1 MNHFSRLKAILKSSI
16 KRVPVL
22 RKPAY
27 FLFHFFTGPFKG
39 SERYWEQ
46 RYVEGRDSGPG
57 STGHLAAFKADII
70 NTFIKTNNIK
80 TVIEYGCGDG
90 LQLEL
95 ACYPHYTGFDVSP
108 SAIASCKEK
117 FKANKAMVFKLMS
130 EYKEERAE
138 LTLSLDV
145 IYHLVEDDIFHR
157 YMERLF
163 SSSYGYVIIYSSN
176 TDKNVSDQPRHV
188 KHRKFTKWVE
198 CHSPTWKLI
207 EHIPNKYPF
216 NSPEGTGSFADFFIY
231 KKGSATPTHS
241 RSDRCR
247 SFGAPSQKRLF
258 FLLSFTGY

>member
-1 MNHFSRLKAILKSSI
+1 MNPFSGLKAILKSGI

-27 FLFHFFTGPFKG
+27 ILFHFLTGPFKG

-46 RYVEGRDSGPG
+46 RYAEGRDSGLG

-95 ACYPHYTGFDVSP
+95 ACYPNYIGFDVSP
-108 SAIASCKEK
+108 SAIVLGKEK
-117 FKANKAMVFKLMS
+117 FKANKTMVFKLMS
-130 EYKEERAE
+130 DYKGEKAE

-145 IYHLVEDDIFHR
+145 IYHLVEDGIFHR

-163 SSSYGYVIIYSSN
+163 SSSDSYVIIYSSN
-176 TDKNVSDQPRHV
+176 TDKNVKDQPRHV
-188 KHRKFTKWVE
+188 KHREFTKWVE
-198 CHSPTWKLI
+198 RHAPCWELI
-207 EHIPNKYPF
+207 EHIPNQYPY
-216 NSPEGTGSFADFFIY
+216 NSPDGTGSFADFFIY
-231 KKGSATPTHS
+231 KKTP
-241 RSDRCR
+241 
-247 SFGAPSQKRLF
+247 
-258 FLLSFTGY
+258 